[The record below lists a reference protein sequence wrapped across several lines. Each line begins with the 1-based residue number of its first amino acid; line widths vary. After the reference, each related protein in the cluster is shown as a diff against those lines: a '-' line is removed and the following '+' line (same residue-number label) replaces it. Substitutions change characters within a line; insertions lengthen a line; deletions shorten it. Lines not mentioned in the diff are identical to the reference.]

1 LARFS
6 CKIGSLFVG
15 TPTAYI
21 GNSYTYIE
29 REKSWKKAC
38 VEVFAIEKPEKRGY
52 LAINSAISEFPGLYS
67 LVLIGLNFTLW

>member
-21 GNSYTYIE
+21 GNSYAYIK

-38 VEVFAIEKPEKRGY
+38 VKVFAIEKPEKRGY
-52 LAINSAISEFPGLYS
+52 LAINNVISEFLGLYS
-67 LVLIGLNFTLW
+67 LVLIGLNFTL